1 MDCTFPFCSSQAS
14 PNSWPQERQLRAAA
28 RMAARRQKAL
38 LLVAAAAVLLAC
50 SPQQAQA
57 ITTTG
62 PSCKVA
68 PPPGRLALPRCPAT
82 TKTLADAKA
91 GELMLGGWHRGRH
104 MSSGGSAAAAAPLPL
119 PPPPVRQGLAACTLE
134 VAPAVCCCACISGR
148 TAAARWVPLWQLG

>member
-1 MDCTFPFCSSQAS
+1 MV
-14 PNSWPQERQLRAAA
+14 
-28 RMAARRQKAL
+28 AARRRKAL

-91 GELMLGGWHRGRH
+91 GELMLGGCRRGGH
-104 MSSGGSAAAAAPLPL
+104 MSSGGSAAAAPPLL
-119 PPPPVRQGLAACTLE
+119 PPPPVRQGQAGSSRLVLE
-134 VAPAVCCCACISGR
+134 VSPAVFRSACIY
-148 TAAARWVPLWQLG
+148 TAAARWVPLW